1 MTLSSAILYLWLQGL
16 GDSGPANEPIK
27 SLFTSS
33 QFKDTKWS
41 FPSAPSSP
49 SLATVYGSV
58 MPSRFDILEI
68 PVTADSP
75 NDESSLL
82 KAVQNVHATIDKE
95 IAAGINPNNIFICG
109 FSQGGLSFIS

>member
-1 MTLSSAILYLWLQGL
+1 MTKFKW
-16 GDSGPANEPIK
+16 NE
-27 SLFTSS
+27 
-33 QFKDTKWS
+33 D
-41 FPSAPSSP
+41 
-49 SLATVYGSV
+49 GSV

-109 FSQGGLSFIS
+109 FSQGGHSINNEELRYLESWIKSLLQISFQ

>member
-1 MTLSSAILYLWLQGL
+1 MVLPFRPFLPVTC
-16 GDSGPANEPIK
+16 N
-27 SLFTSS
+27 
-33 QFKDTKWS
+33 
-41 FPSAPSSP
+41 
-49 SLATVYGSV
+49 YGSV